1 MPQHG
6 APPAKELAEIQGAH
20 DLVPWDPPDRFPGV
34 HKVRRV
40 TCRQCWKMQVR
51 RKSYWKKTPTCS
63 TQRVLV
69 TWRPNLSEKNKQSLA
84 TIWGVTLAQA
94 NKYIDSKKGT
104 KKKLAEAKFQ
114 RLIDQGIESNPGPP
128 AEEPRNLR
136 NTAFDIQISTLNVQ
150 GVPGAWRALNHRS
163 DQRIL
168 LLQGTSFLVAKFAA
182 FQKAAAVRKYSVY
195 WQPGSPGEGG
205 RSTGGITTL
214 VPKHLNQQVIAM
226 SEAMPQHVYI
236 HVIHVHGV
244 AIINF
249 YAPPGQ
255 QKAMADLFMD
265 TWVRQR
271 LGGYPWLAAG
281 DSNETQEGHIAAT
294 MTQLDGVCLQTD
306 IPTQWEGGLEIDWF
320 ATNRPQ
326 NCDRLTVDETQV
338 LSEHKI
344 VSLFVRQLL
353 ACN

>member
-1 MPQHG
+1 M
-6 APPAKELAEIQGAH
+6 
-20 DLVPWDPPDRFPGV
+20 
-34 HKVRRV
+34 
-40 TCRQCWKMQVR
+40 
-51 RKSYWKKTPTCS
+51 
-63 TQRVLV
+63 
-69 TWRPNLSEKNKQSLA
+69 
-84 TIWGVTLAQA
+84 
-94 NKYIDSKKGT
+94 
-104 KKKLAEAKFQ
+104 
-114 RLIDQGIESNPGPP
+114 
-128 AEEPRNLR
+128 
-136 NTAFDIQISTLNVQ
+136 QISTLNVQ
-150 GVPGAWRALNHRS
+150 GVPGAWRALNHLS

-168 LLQGTSFLVAKFAA
+168 LLQDTSFPVAKFAA

-244 AIINF
+244 AIMNF

-294 MTQLDGVCLQTD
+294 MTQLGGVCLQTD
-306 IPTQWEGGLEIDWF
+306 IPTQWEGRLEIDWF

-338 LSEHKI
+338 LSDHIFFPFSCVSCLPATRYRYKPQPVWKKQSFLSEEHWRE
-344 VSLFVRQLL
+344 SLGKLGRLPRLVTWPTLYNLIAEPNKPTNSPRGWR
-353 ACN
+353 